1 MKTIPK
7 ETAANRCY
15 VYYSCSEKLLLS
27 NAQPEIFQS
36 NWGFV
41 ELGHFD
47 KLFLYGSRKNG
58 LAGKNFGVFSP
69 RYS

>member
-15 VYYSCSEKLLLS
+15 VYHSCCEKLLLS

-36 NWGFV
+36 NGGFV

-47 KLFLYGSRKNG
+47 KLFLYG
-58 LAGKNFGVFSP
+58 
-69 RYS
+69 